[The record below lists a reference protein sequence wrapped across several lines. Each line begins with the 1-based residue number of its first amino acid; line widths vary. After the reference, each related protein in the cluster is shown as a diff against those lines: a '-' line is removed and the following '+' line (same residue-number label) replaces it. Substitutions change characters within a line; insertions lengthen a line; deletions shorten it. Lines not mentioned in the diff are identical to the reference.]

1 MPDGTELKELPPAR
15 IADAATKPARNRR
28 WTGIVIAAIAVLALA
43 LGIHRGIEGRKHAA
57 ATLAESTRADAV
69 PTVTVVRPQPRA
81 PEQEL
86 VLPGNTVAY
95 TSAPIY
101 ARTSGYLKAW
111 YFDIGARVKQ
121 GDLLAEIETPELD
134 QQLRQAREQLA
145 QTQAALAQS
154 LARMELARVT
164 TGRSSV
170 LVRQGWT
177 SQQQGDQDRLTYAE
191 SVAAVSVARANLQ
204 AQQAQVDRM
213 QELTGFERVV
223 APFDG
228 VITARNTDIG
238 HLINAGA
245 GGTAAELF
253 TLAAVD
259 KLRIYVAV
267 PEMDVPA
274 VRVGETSSVTLN
286 EFPGET
292 FRGTVVRTDH
302 AIDPQSRTMLVE
314 VDVDNADGRLM
325 PGAYAFVHF
334 GLSPA
339 AHSVTIPSDTLL
351 FRAEGLRVGVVRD
364 GRAELVPI
372 RIGRDYGDKVEVV
385 SGLTADDVVIVNP
398 SDSLVS
404 GTAVRISSDKK
415 DKPPS

>member
-1 MPDGTELKELPPAR
+1 MPDGTELKELPPAEVVE
-15 IADAATKPARNRR
+15 ASAKPVRR
-28 WTGIVIAAIAVLALA
+28 RGWTGIVIAAISVLALA
-43 LGIHRGIEGRKHAA
+43 IGVVRGVEGRKHAA
-57 ATLAESTRADAV
+57 ATLAETTREDAV
-69 PTVTVVRPQPRA
+69 PTVAVVHPQLRA

-111 YFDIGARVKQ
+111 HFDIGARVKR

-134 QQLRQAREQLA
+134 QQLHQAREELVQR
-145 QTQAALAQS
+145 QAALAQA
-154 LARMELARVT
+154 LANMELAKVT

-170 LVRQGWT
+170 LARQGWA
-177 SQQQGDQDRLTYAE
+177 SQQQGDQDRLIYAG
-191 SVAAVSVARANLQ
+191 SLAAVSVARANLQ
-204 AQQAQVDRM
+204 AQQAQLDRM
-213 QELTGFERVV
+213 EELTGFERVV

-228 VITARNTDIG
+228 VITARNTDVG
-238 HLINAGA
+238 HLINAGS

-253 TLAAVD
+253 ALAAVD
-259 KLRIYVAV
+259 KLRIYVSV

-274 VRVGETSSVTLN
+274 VRVGETTSVTLD
-286 EFPGET
+286 EFPGQT
-292 FRGTVVRTDH
+292 FRGTVVRTDQ
-302 AIDPQSRTMLVE
+302 AIDPVSRTLLVE

-339 AHSVTIPSDTLL
+339 AHSVTIPSDALL
-351 FRAEGLRVGVVRD
+351 FRAEGLRVGVVRN

-404 GTAVRISSDKK
+404 GTAVRISSEKK

>member
-1 MPDGTELKELPPAR
+1 MPDGIKLKELPGEVAEPVTR
-15 IADAATKPARNRR
+15 PARNRR
-28 WTGIVIAAIAVLALA
+28 WTGIVIVAIAALALA
-43 LGIHRGIEGRKHAA
+43 LGILRGIEGRKHAA
-57 ATLAESTRADAV
+57 ATLAETTREEAV
-69 PTVTVVRPQPRA
+69 PTVAVVHPQPRA

-86 VLPGNTVAY
+86 VLPGNTLAY

-111 YFDIGARVKQ
+111 YSDIGARVKK

-134 QQLRQAREQLA
+134 QQLRQAREQLV
-145 QTQAALAQS
+145 QTQAALAQ
-154 LARMELARVT
+154 AVANMELAKVT

-170 LVRQGWT
+170 LVREGWT
-177 SQQQGDQDRLTYAE
+177 SQQQGDQDRLTYAANI
-191 SVAAVSVARANLQ
+191 AAVSVARANLQ

-213 QELTGFERVV
+213 EQLTGFERVV

-228 VITARNTDIG
+228 VITSRNTDIG

-245 GGTAAELF
+245 GGAAAELF

-259 KLRIYVAV
+259 KLRIYVSV

-274 VRVGETSSVTLN
+274 VRVGETTSVKLD
-286 EFPGET
+286 EFPGQT
-292 FRGTVVRTDH
+292 FHGTVVRTDH
-302 AIDPQSRTMLVE
+302 AIDPQSRTLLVE

-325 PGAYAFVHF
+325 PGSYAFVHF
-334 GLSPA
+334 GLPAA

-351 FRAEGLRVGVVRD
+351 FRAEGLRVGVVRG
-364 GRAELVPI
+364 GRADLVPI

-404 GTAVRISSDKK
+404 GTAVRVSSDKK

>member
-1 MPDGTELKELPPAR
+1 MPDGTEVKDLPAPEEEQRAKSAR
-15 IADAATKPARNRR
+15 RRPGMAA
-28 WTGIVIAAIAVLALA
+28 VFAAIALLA
-43 LGIHRGIEGRKHAA
+43 LGLGILRGIEGRRQAE
-57 ATLAESTRADAV
+57 ATLAETTRDDAV
-69 PTVTVVRPQPRA
+69 PTVTVVHPQPRA
-81 PEQEL
+81 PDQEL

-121 GDLLAEIETPELD
+121 GDLLAQIETPELD

-145 QTQAALAQS
+145 QTQAALAQA
-154 LARMELARVT
+154 LASMELARVT
-164 TGRSSV
+164 TGRSSA
-170 LVRQGWT
+170 LARQGWT
-177 SQQQGDQDRLTYAE
+177 SQQQGDQDRLTYAG
-191 SVAAVSVARANLQ
+191 SVAAVNVARANLQ
-204 AQQAQVDRM
+204 AQQAQVARM
-213 QELTGFERVV
+213 EELTGFERVV

-228 VITARNTDIG
+228 VITGRNTDIG

-253 TLAAVD
+253 TLAAID
-259 KLRIYVAV
+259 KLRIYVSV
-267 PEMDVPA
+267 PEMDVIA
-274 VRVGETSSVTLN
+274 VRIGETTNIVLN

-302 AIDPQSRTMLVE
+302 AIDPQSRTLLVE

-325 PGAYAFVHF
+325 SGAYAFVHF
-334 GLSPA
+334 GLPA
-339 AHSVTIPSDTLL
+339 VAHSVTIPSDTLL

-385 SGLTADDVVIVNP
+385 SGLTPDEVVIVNP

-404 GTAVRISSDKK
+404 GTAVRITSDKK